1 MNATE
6 ILWQAARVGEKRAL
20 PILSFPAAKA
30 LGIPVDEMARSAE
43 LQAKAVFHASRLP
56 TAAAVS
62 PMDLSIEAEAFGARV
77 RFAPDE
83 VPAVTGQL
91 VPDEDAAKALAVP
104 DLARGRVPVSLA
116 AIAAEK
122 TQIADKPL
130 LAGVIGPFSL
140 AGRLMDVSEILYACV
155 DEPETVHLVVEKAA
169 QFVTSYI
176 QALREA
182 GADGVVMAEP
192 LAGVLS
198 PAMMEEFSCGAVQAV
213 ISAVQRADFPVVYH
227 NCGRLAPAA
236 YPMLADLGAAAYHFG
251 NAIQMTDALAAM
263 PRDVLVM
270 GNVDPAGVLTSGTPA
285 RVREATLAL
294 MAACGKAENFL
305 PSTGCD
311 VPYAAPWENIEAFFA
326 AVEEAQA

>member
-1 MNATE
+1 M
-6 ILWQAARVGEKRAL
+6 
-20 PILSFPAAKA
+20 
-30 LGIPVDEMARSAE
+30 
-43 LQAKAVFHASRLP
+43 
-56 TAAAVS
+56 
-62 PMDLSIEAEAFGARV
+62 
-77 RFAPDE
+77 
-83 VPAVTGQL
+83 
-91 VPDEDAAKALAVP
+91 P

-122 TQIADKPL
+122 AQIADKPL

-251 NAIQMTDALAAM
+251 NAIQMADALAAM

>member
-122 TQIADKPL
+122 AQIADKPL
-130 LAGVIGPFSL
+130 LPGSSARSRSP
-140 AGRLMDVSEILYACV
+140 
-155 DEPETVHLVVEKAA
+155 
-169 QFVTSYI
+169 
-176 QALREA
+176 
-182 GADGVVMAEP
+182 GA
-192 LAGVLS
+192 
-198 PAMMEEFSCGAVQAV
+198 
-213 ISAVQRADFPVVYH
+213 
-227 NCGRLAPAA
+227 
-236 YPMLADLGAAAYHFG
+236 
-251 NAIQMTDALAAM
+251 
-263 PRDVLVM
+263 
-270 GNVDPAGVLTSGTPA
+270 
-285 RVREATLAL
+285 
-294 MAACGKAENFL
+294 
-305 PSTGCD
+305 
-311 VPYAAPWENIEAFFA
+311 
-326 AVEEAQA
+326 

>member
-122 TQIADKPL
+122 AQIADKPL

-227 NCGRLAPAA
+227 NCGRRPRPTRCWRTWAPR
-236 YPMLADLGAAAYHFG
+236 P
-251 NAIQMTDALAAM
+251 T
-263 PRDVLVM
+263 
-270 GNVDPAGVLTSGTPA
+270 TSATPS
-285 RVREATLAL
+285 R
-294 MAACGKAENFL
+294 
-305 PSTGCD
+305 
-311 VPYAAPWENIEAFFA
+311 
-326 AVEEAQA
+326 

>member
-62 PMDLSIEAEAFGARV
+62 PMDLSIEAEAFGASV

-122 TQIADKPL
+122 VQIADKPL

-227 NCGRLAPAA
+227 NCGRLAP
-236 YPMLADLGAAAYHFG
+236 
-251 NAIQMTDALAAM
+251 
-263 PRDVLVM
+263 
-270 GNVDPAGVLTSGTPA
+270 
-285 RVREATLAL
+285 
-294 MAACGKAENFL
+294 
-305 PSTGCD
+305 
-311 VPYAAPWENIEAFFA
+311 
-326 AVEEAQA
+326 

>member
-1 MNATE
+1 MALYHDMTE
-6 ILWQAARVGEKRAL
+6 MIGGTPLLALERLGQERGWQAKVLAKLEYFNPAGSVKDRA
-20 PILSFPAAKA
+20 A
-30 LGIPVDEMARSAE
+30 LGMIRAAE
-43 LQAKAVFHASRLP
+43 KEGRLRPGSVIVEP
-56 TAAAVS
+56 TS
-62 PMDLSIEAEAFGARV
+62 GN
-77 RFAPDE
+77 
-83 VPAVTGQL
+83 TGI
-91 VPDEDAAKALAVP
+91 
-104 DLARGRVPVSLA
+104 GLA

-122 TQIADKPL
+122 AQIADKPL

-251 NAIQMTDALAAM
+251 NAIQMADALAAM

>member
-62 PMDLSIEAEAFGARV
+62 PMDLSIEAEAFGASV

-122 TQIADKPL
+122 AQIADKPL

-251 NAIQMTDALAAM
+251 NAIQMADALATM